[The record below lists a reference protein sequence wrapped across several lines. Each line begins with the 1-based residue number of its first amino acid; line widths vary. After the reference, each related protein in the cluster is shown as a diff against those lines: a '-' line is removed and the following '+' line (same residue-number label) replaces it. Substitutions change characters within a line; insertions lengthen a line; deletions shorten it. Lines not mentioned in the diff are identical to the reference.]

1 MFGPPTR
8 PGTFGRQAALTLLAL
23 IFAGPLLIAA
33 GVSLQGEG
41 LGNYWAVLNHPLIPR
56 YFLNSV
62 IVTTST
68 IVIVYVITVLA
79 AYAFS
84 KLPIAGKGLLFTMVL
99 VGLTIPGIALV
110 VPLFLLVKALGLFDN
125 YLAMI
130 VPISAFT
137 LPFTILLMHNFL
149 DGLPNELL
157 DAARIDGS
165 NSFTTLLWIVLPL
178 SKPISIVV
186 VVWTF
191 LGAWNEYFLALV
203 FMRDESKQVLTQA
216 PQFFTDVYGQDTGK
230 IFATLVLISL
240 PAVITYLALQ
250 RYFEDG
256 LISGSIK

>member
-8 PGTFGRQAALTLLAL
+8 LGTLGRQAVLTALAL
-23 IFAGPLLIAA
+23 LYAGPLLIAA
-33 GVSLQGEG
+33 RVSLQGEG
-41 LGNYWAVLNHPLIPR
+41 LGNYRAVLRHPLIPR

-62 IVTTST
+62 IVTACT
-68 IVIVYVITVLA
+68 IVVVYVITVLA

-84 KLPIAGKGLLFTMVL
+84 KLQLRGKGLLYNAVL
-99 VGLTIPGIALV
+99 AGLTVPGIALV
-110 VPLFLLVKALGLFDN
+110 VPLFLLVKDLKLFDT

-137 LPFTILLMHNFL
+137 LPFTVLLMRNFL

-203 FMRDESKQVLTQA
+203 FLRDERMQVLTQA

-256 LISGSIK
+256 LVSGSLK